1 MAKPFLVYGRPNCKD
16 TERALALLDER
27 GVTYDYVNI
36 EEDPEAEQFV
46 VLYNSGERITPTI
59 VMGPEEDR
67 PILVE
72 PSNQALSEALDA
84 LGYEDPRQERF

>member
-1 MAKPFLVYGRPNCKD
+1 MAKPFIVYGRPGCED
-16 TERALALLDER
+16 TERAMEFLDRR

-67 PILVE
+67 TVLVE
-72 PSNQALSEALDA
+72 PSNQELGEALDA